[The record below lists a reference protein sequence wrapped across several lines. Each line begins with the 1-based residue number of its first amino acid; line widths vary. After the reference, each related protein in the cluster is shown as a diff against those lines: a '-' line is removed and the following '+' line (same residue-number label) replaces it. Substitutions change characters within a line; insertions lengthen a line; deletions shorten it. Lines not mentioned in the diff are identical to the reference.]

1 MDDIE
6 LIRLAELVVEDAG
19 GIPEDKTFDPL
30 LQASVPAPDRKTN
43 PNPPKRRRK
52 VKVEPESE
60 LVVRDVRDMSPQ
72 EFQELALQALVNRV
86 EGGDVSAAKELLSFT
101 ENVYVSSNQDLEEMS
116 PKELLVELE
125 SLGVELRHIVNKE
138 SVGL

>member
-30 LQASVPAPDRKTN
+30 LQTSVPAPDRKTN

-52 VKVEPESE
+52 VKVESESE